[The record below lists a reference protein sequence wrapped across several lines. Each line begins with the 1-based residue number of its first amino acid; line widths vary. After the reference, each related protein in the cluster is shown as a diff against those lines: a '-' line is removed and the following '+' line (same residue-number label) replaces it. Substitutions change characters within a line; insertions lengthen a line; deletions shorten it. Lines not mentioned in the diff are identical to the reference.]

1 MESIHRIIAASLQK
15 VTRMMMIFGKTNG
28 WKLSKVWPFHSANR
42 PAVEKAPLMSSD
54 ITFVKSDITFV
65 KSDITSIKSKN
76 PLLQIYII
84 RTNEQIL
91 GLGYQKLYLLF
102 EI

>member
-1 MESIHRIIAASLQK
+1 MII
-15 VTRMMMIFGKTNG
+15 VI
-28 WKLSKVWPFHSANR
+28 LSWISVLIISCKNDNDILEDKRVEIVKSVALHSANR

-65 KSDITSIKSKN
+65 KSDITFIKPKN
-76 PLLQIYII
+76 PLLQMCII
-84 RTNEQIL
+84 RTNKQIL
-91 GLGYQKLYLLF
+91 GKGYQKLYLLF

>member
-1 MESIHRIIAASLQK
+1 MEIVKSVAL
-15 VTRMMMIFGKTNG
+15 
-28 WKLSKVWPFHSANR
+28 HSANR

-65 KSDITSIKSKN
+65 KSDITFIKSDITFVKPDITFIKPKN

-84 RTNEQIL
+84 RKN
-91 GLGYQKLYLLF
+91 
-102 EI
+102 

>member
-1 MESIHRIIAASLQK
+1 MEIVKSVAL
-15 VTRMMMIFGKTNG
+15 
-28 WKLSKVWPFHSANR
+28 HSANR

-54 ITFVKSDITFV
+54 ITFVKSDITFI
-65 KSDITSIKSKN
+65 KSDITFVKPDITFIKPKN

-84 RTNEQIL
+84 RKNEQIL
-91 GLGYQKLYLLF
+91 GIGYQKLYLLF